1 MIWAKLDKNRNFK
14 LESNPKEW
22 PYALEALGISEG
34 NKMAYM
40 TYLDTDI
47 DGAISMQVENLDQL
61 AFYGACLT
69 VLTSVVPKHI
79 LTHYVCTLQVS
90 CV

>member
-22 PYALEALGISEG
+22 PYALEALGISDG

-40 TYLDTDI
+40 TYLDKDS
-47 DGAISMQVENLDQL
+47 DGAISMQVEN
-61 AFYGACLT
+61 AFYGARLT
-69 VLTSVVPKHI
+69 VLTSAVPKHI
-79 LTHYVCTLQVS
+79 LTQHVLTLQAL